1 MHGGN
6 PEAFYG
12 DSLGRGV
19 TFVNVERAAH
29 PNPGE
34 LFDRWVLEP
43 LTMTVAGVDA
53 CPSRSGAYM
62 PEAVLVS
69 AVRTPVGRAPKGSL
83 ATTRPDD
90 LAATALSGA
99 LDAIPG
105 LDRAEIEDVILGC
118 AQPEGEAGYN
128 MARFTALRAGL
139 PVEVPGV
146 TVNRLC
152 ASGLEAIAQADM
164 RIRAGVNRVVVA
176 GGAESMSMIPMGG
189 SKPSPNPWL
198 AEHYPAAL
206 LTMGLTAE
214 RVARHY
220 GISRED
226 QDAFALAS
234 HQKALAAQ
242 AAGRF
247 GEEIVPVSV
256 TSATPG
262 AKAGKPAIQET
273 IFSADEGPRADTS
286 VEALA
291 RLKPVFHAQ
300 GTVTAGN
307 ASQTSDGAAAAVLM
321 DAVRAQQL
329 GLQPLARL
337 VAYAATGCLPEE
349 MGVGPIY
356 AVPKALKLAGMSLE
370 DIGLIELNEAFAA
383 QALAVIR
390 TLGLDP
396 EKVNV
401 NGGAIALGHPLG
413 CTGAKLTA
421 TLLGEMKRRKV
432 RYGMVTMCVGGGMGA
447 AGIFE
452 RLTV

>member
-1 MHGGN
+1 
-6 PEAFYG
+6 
-12 DSLGRGV
+12 
-19 TFVNVERAAH
+19 
-29 PNPGE
+29 
-34 LFDRWVLEP
+34 
-43 LTMTVAGVDA
+43 
-53 CPSRSGAYM
+53 M

-90 LAATALSGA
+90 LAAIAIAGA
-99 LDAIPG
+99 LERVPS
-105 LDRAEIEDVILGC
+105 LEKREVEDVILGC

-128 MARFTALRAGL
+128 MARFAAIRAGL

-152 ASGLEAIAQADM
+152 SSGLEAIALADM
-164 RIRAGVNRVVVA
+164 RIRAGGEKVVVA

-220 GISRED
+220 DIARED
-226 QDAFALAS
+226 QDAFALYS
-234 HQKALAAQ
+234 HKKAVAAQ
-242 AAGRF
+242 AGGRF
-247 GEEIVPVSV
+247 ADEIVPVPV
-256 TSATPG
+256 TLATPTE
-262 AKAGKPAIQET
+262 KAGKPRVEERVFA
-273 IFSADEGPRADTS
+273 ADEGPRGDTS
-286 VEALA
+286 AEALA
-291 RLKPVFHAQ
+291 KLKPAFHAN

-307 ASQTSDGAAAAVLM
+307 ASQTSDGAAACVLM
-321 DAVRAQQL
+321 EAGRAREL
-329 GLQPLARL
+329 GIKPRARL
-337 VAYAATGCLPEE
+337 VAYTATGCLPEE
-349 MGVGPIY
+349 MGIGPIY
-356 AVPKALKLAGMSLE
+356 AIPKVLKMAGLRLE
-370 DIGLIELNEAFAA
+370 DIDLIELNEAFAA

-390 TLGLDP
+390 TVGLDP

-421 TLLGEMKRRKV
+421 TLLSEMDRRGA
-432 RYGMVTMCVGGGMGA
+432 RFGMVTMCVGGGMGA

-452 RLTV
+452 RLN